1 MKIKSINHELLFDTD
16 RLTITVP
23 KIDRM
28 TLIHKLEELGTID
41 ESAEYDIKIEKI
53 RKKRSLDANKYMW
66 QLIDKIADRTNE
78 TRADVYRHAIREN
91 GVFDDVAVQDRAAST
106 LRKKWETKG
115 LGWFSDEF
123 DSTLPGC
130 KKIRLYYGS
139 SSYDSKEMSRLIDA
153 VVQDAE
159 DLRIETK
166 TPEEIA
172 ELKEMWGE
180 E

>member
-53 RKKRSLDANKYMW
+53 RKARSLDANAYMW
-66 QLIDKIADRTNE
+66 QLIDKIADKTNE
-78 TRADVYRHAIREN
+78 KRADVYRHAIREN
-91 GVFDDVAVQDRAAST
+91 GVFDDVAVLERAVQN
-106 LRKKWETKG
+106 LKKKWESKG
-115 LGWFSDEF
+115 VGWFSEEF
-123 DSTLPGC
+123 DSTLGGC
-130 KKIRLYYGS
+130 KRVRLYYGS
-139 SSYDSKEMSRLIDA
+139 SSYNSKEMSRLIDA

-159 DLRIETK
+159 ALNIETK
-166 TPEEIA
+166 TPDEIA
-172 ELKEMWGE
+172 ELKELWGQE
-180 E
+180 